1 MDWLGIVLL
10 VVGYLMVV
18 NFVLPRLGFRPG

>member
-1 MDWLGIVLL
+1 MGLLEIVLL
-10 VVGYLMVV
+10 VVGYLVVV